1 MVGKLMYEF
10 GFVSSL
16 PWEMAS
22 RKLKY
27 EDSQSKRIV
36 LAGVGVMSEGLE
48 WHIKGTADDIVLLY
62 EGPKYWQL
70 VCKP

>member
-16 PWEMAS
+16 PREMAS

-48 WHIKGTADDIVLLY
+48 WHI
-62 EGPKYWQL
+62 
-70 VCKP
+70 